1 MQIPGPLVQVQ
12 GEASIFLIA
21 CEAGKGIFFIA
32 NQKWDSRVRGNDAVD
47 ELAMQEESEVNTAGL
62 ADRLRERLVFRPA
75 QCH

>member
-1 MQIPGPLVQVQ
+1 
-12 GEASIFLIA
+12 
-21 CEAGKGIFFIA
+21 
-32 NQKWDSRVRGNDAVD
+32 VD